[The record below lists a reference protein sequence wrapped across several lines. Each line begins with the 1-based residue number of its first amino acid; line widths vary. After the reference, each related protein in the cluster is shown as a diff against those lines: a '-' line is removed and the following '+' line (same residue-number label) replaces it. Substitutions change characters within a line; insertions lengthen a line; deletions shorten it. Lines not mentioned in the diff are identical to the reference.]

1 MLAREA
7 VSEVFYTAF
16 KSLDK
21 NQKADLLRHLL
32 QDKEFREDLL
42 DLSLMEQAR
51 KTPGRPVS
59 AQKYFAARRAGSE
72 KI

>member
-1 MLAREA
+1 MLANEA

-16 KSLDK
+16 KSLDRS
-21 NQKADLLRHLL
+21 QKADLLRHMLE
-32 QDKEFREDLL
+32 DREFREDLF

-59 AQKYFAARRAGSE
+59 AQKYFAARRAR
-72 KI
+72 K